1 MLEPCVGFLL
11 FIALLV
17 VTRGRTTPLFLAWL
31 ATSPLLSFWARFPWE
46 KSVVTFD
53 RLMIAGLILSF
64 LCEASARRVPG
75 GFRCGLFEITW
86 AVFAV
91 FVILDLSLRG
101 GSQLFAWK
109 TGIDGFVLPLAVF
122 VIARQGVDIK
132 QLGNGSVLAL
142 SGLTVFLALVGLVE
156 LITHQDFMV
165 YAGGNLYREG
175 MVRVNGPFLADHSY
189 ALVSLLIG
197 LWLWYWPRISPVT
210 LSPTLRKIRQAASL
224 LALSASTLPLF
235 RAVWATAFGC
245 MLLPALWSGTTI
257 RRRQLVIASAVVGG
271 ILAGGTLV
279 LSETSFFQERVA
291 NPDNLYTRL
300 ATYQAA
306 WIMFEDNWLTGVGLT
321 RYTDEYN
328 RTYYNEDDYNRKYP
342 TVHGETPRN
351 SPHNTL
357 LAIWAELG
365 LIAGTLYVAAF
376 LLLLVEGYLM
386 SQSSVATVREAGQ
399 LLVTIWFAYW
409 IPGLLLA
416 SGYYADLN
424 FYFFALSGLLLGR
437 KRDLHEPALE
447 GKVDATPLQAGTQF
461 A

>member
-11 FIALLV
+11 FLALLV
-17 VTRGRTTPLFLAWL
+17 VTRGRTTPLFIAWL

-46 KSVVTFD
+46 KSVLTFD
-53 RLMIAGLILSF
+53 RLMVGCLILSF

-75 GFRCGLFEITW
+75 GFRAGLFEIVW
-86 AVFAV
+86 VVFAV

-109 TGIDGFVLPLAVF
+109 TGIDGFVLPLAVL

-132 QLGNGSVLAL
+132 QLGNRSVLAL
-142 SGLTVFLALVGLVE
+142 SLLTVFLVLVGLVE
-156 LITHQDFMV
+156 LITHQDLMV
-165 YAGGNLYREG
+165 YAGSNLYREG

-189 ALVSLLIG
+189 ALISVLIG

-210 LSPTLRKIRQAASL
+210 LSPTVQNIRQAASL
-224 LALSASTLPLF
+224 LALCASALPFF
-235 RAVWATAFGC
+235 RAVWATAVGC
-245 MLLPALWSGTTI
+245 ALLPAFWSGSTV
-257 RRRQLVIASAVVGG
+257 RRRQLILGSTVMAGV
-271 ILAGGTLV
+271 LAGGTLV
-279 LSETSFFQERVA
+279 LSQTSFFQERVA

-365 LIAGTLYVAAF
+365 LVAGTLYGLAF
-376 LLLLVEGYLM
+376 LLLLLEGYFM
-386 SQSSVATVREAGQ
+386 SQSSVASVRQAGQ
-399 LLVTIWFAYW
+399 LLVTLWIAYW

-424 FYFFALSGLLLGR
+424 FYFFALCGLLLGR
-437 KRDLHEPALE
+437 KRDLHEPVLE
-447 GKVDATPLQAGTQF
+447 GKVETTPLQAGTQF